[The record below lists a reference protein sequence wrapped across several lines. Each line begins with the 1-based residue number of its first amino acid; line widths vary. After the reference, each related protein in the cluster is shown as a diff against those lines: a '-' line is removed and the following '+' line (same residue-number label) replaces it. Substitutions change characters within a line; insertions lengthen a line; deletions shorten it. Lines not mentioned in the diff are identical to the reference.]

1 MSGMPSYVAFLRAVN
16 VGGRFVKMAE
26 LRAVLE
32 ATGFTDV
39 ATYIQSGNVFLRSSR
54 RSVGAVSA
62 ELSRVLGQWA
72 GFDVRAIVRTPTQLR
87 SAVEAVDGVPP
98 LLEAGAKRYVALA
111 DGDVPATAAAEL
123 DAWDRPGE
131 RARALGSEVLA
142 ELTIP
147 FHRST
152 LTNARIERI
161 TGRTTT
167 WRDLTVV
174 RALDERWGA

>member
-1 MSGMPSYVAFLRAVN
+1 MPSYVAFLRAVN

-26 LRAVLE
+26 LRAV
-32 ATGFTDV
+32 
-39 ATYIQSGNVFLRSSR
+39 
-54 RSVGAVSA
+54 
-62 ELSRVLGQWA
+62 
-72 GFDVRAIVRTPTQLR
+72 
-87 SAVEAVDGVPP
+87 VEAVDGVPP
-98 LLEAGAKRYVALA
+98 LLEGAAKRYVALA
-111 DGDVPATAAAEL
+111 DARVPVQAAAEL

-131 RARALGSEVLA
+131 RARALGWEMLA
-142 ELTIP
+142 ELTVP

-167 WRDLTVV
+167 WRDLTVI